1 MEMKRKIAR
10 LVMSS
15 ISNREGDDIAEQYR
29 RLRHEVVDL
38 GVGGYT
44 VFGGN
49 VDSTFALVDELK
61 GEAPQPLLVS
71 SDLER
76 GLGQQLE
83 GGTVFPAQ
91 MAIGA
96 TGSRDL
102 AFAMGWS
109 TGRES
114 LKAGIDLVF
123 SPVADVASEPDNPI
137 IGVRS
142 FGGDVDAV
150 ASMTEAF
157 VCGCQQAGAA
167 ATAKHFPGHG
177 DTRLDSHIELPTVG
191 SSRELMEARELVP
204 FRAAVDAGVRAVMTA
219 HVAYPEL
226 TGDDTPA
233 TLSRKIATD
242 MLRGELGFEGVL
254 VSDALLMGAISKRY
268 GRDEAA
274 LMALDAGVDILLM
287 PGEVEGTIDGL
298 REAVTRGRLSESR
311 VDESLERIDELHR
324 WLGDYRVSEENHVEF
339 PPEIAGAFEA
349 GPHTAE
355 DHNHRTDRCGDH
367 EELALQIARRAAT
380 LIRNEGGLVP
390 IDAGAAAPTLA
401 AVALVDAARPV
412 NLVWLRSQLS
422 ARVPGLKVVAISE
435 ESTARELD
443 AAERLARDADL
454 TILALFDDVA
464 AWRGRAGPSDAVRA
478 IAKRLVACGPTA
490 ALVFGGPGTTSAVGP
505 AGAVLCCYDGCQP
518 SQIAAVE
525 VLFGDVPASGRLP
538 IASGP
543 GRDGS
548 A

>member
-1 MEMKRKIAR
+1 MEIRHKIAR

-49 VDSTFALVDELK
+49 VDSTLALVSELK
-61 GEAPQPLLVS
+61 EEAPQPLLVS

-83 GGTVFPAQ
+83 GGTVFPTQ
-91 MAIGA
+91 MAVGA
-96 TGSRDL
+96 TGSHDL

-109 TGRES
+109 TGREA
-114 LKAGIDLVF
+114 LEAGVDLVF
-123 SPVADVASEPDNPI
+123 SPVADVATEPDNPI

-142 FGGDVDAV
+142 FGGDAEAV

-157 VCGCQQAGAA
+157 VRGCQQAGAA

-177 DTRLDSHIELPTVG
+177 DTRLDSHIELPTVEA
-191 SSRELMEARELVP
+191 SRDIIESRELVP
-204 FRAAVDAGVRAVMTA
+204 FRSAVDSGVRAVMTA
-219 HVAYPEL
+219 HVSYPEL

-233 TLSRKIATD
+233 TLSRTIMTD
-242 MLRGELGFEGVL
+242 MLRFDLGFEGVL
-254 VSDALLMGAISKRY
+254 ITDALLMGAISKRY

-287 PGEVEGTIDGL
+287 PEDVEGTIEGL
-298 REAVTRGRLSESR
+298 RDAVREGRLSESR
-311 VDESLERIDELHR
+311 LDESLERIDELHR
-324 WLGDYRVSEENHVEF
+324 WLGDYRATEENHVEF

-349 GPHTAE
+349 GPRPPE

-380 LIRNEGGLVP
+380 LMRNEEDLVP
-390 IDAGAAAPTLA
+390 IEAGGADGRLA

-412 NLVWLRSQLS
+412 NHVWLRSQLS
-422 ARVPGLKVVAISE
+422 ARVPGLTVLAVSE
-435 ESTARELD
+435 ESTAEEFE

-478 IAKRLVACGPTA
+478 MAERLAACGPTA
-490 ALVFGGPGTTSAVGP
+490 ALVFGGPEAASAVES
-505 AGAVLCCYDGCQP
+505 ADAVLCCYDGCQP
-518 SQIAAVE
+518 SQVAAVE
-525 VLFGDVPASGRLP
+525 VLFGDVRASGRLP
-538 IASGP
+538 VASGTRP
-543 GRDGS
+543 CGL